1 MKLEKKIR
9 SIPYAA
15 MELHTQIRDGIP
27 DPQVFWDT
35 ARFLFGNE
43 NLMAWRAMGGN
54 NKIEEMLDKNDIVF
68 RTAETTGAGFV
79 QRLCELSLAGVFTG
93 KSGKNLL
100 ESSANYKLL
109 LNPLAIPLVLK
120 KMGISAPVFMQC
132 VTSIKRNADNDS
144 GKPGDVNV

>member
-1 MKLEKKIR
+1 MDKKIR

-15 MELHTQIRDGIP
+15 MELHTQLRGGIP
-27 DPQVFWDT
+27 GPQVFWDT

-54 NKIEEMLDKNDIVF
+54 NKIEEMLEKNDIVF
-68 RTAETTGAGFV
+68 RTAETTGEGFV

-100 ESSANYKLL
+100 EISADYKPL
-109 LNPLAIPLVLK
+109 LNPAAIPLVLK
-120 KMGISAPVFMQC
+120 KMGISAAVFMQC
-132 VTSIKRNADNDS
+132 VSAIKRNADNDF
-144 GKPGDVNV
+144 GKPGDVNA

>member
-1 MKLEKKIR
+1 MEKKIR

-15 MELHTQIRDGIP
+15 MELHTQLRGGIP

-54 NKIEEMLDKNDIVF
+54 KKIKEMLDKNDTVF

-79 QRLCELSLAGVFTG
+79 ERLYQLSMIGVFTG
-93 KSGKNLL
+93 ISGKNLL
-100 ESSANYKLL
+100 EISTDNKHL
-109 LNPLAIPLVLK
+109 LNPEAIPLVLK
-120 KMGISAPVFMQC
+120 KMGISAAVFMQC
-132 VTSIKRNADNDS
+132 VSSVKRNIDNDS